1 MSTPKRQSVLLILGL
16 LMMTMPLLADDSWR
30 TVLDQEVKLLGHRN
44 WIVIADSAYP
54 AQSNPGIRTVVTG
67 AQQLE
72 VVSAALEAVRKA
84 GHVRAVVHLDSELA
98 HVPETGAAGI
108 ETYRKELEG
117 ILKGAETSRLPHEQI
132 IGKLD
137 ESAKLFRVLI
147 LKTEMKLPYTSV
159 FLLLDCGYWGP
170 DAEKALR
177 ESMRRKN

>member
-1 MSTPKRQSVLLILGL
+1 
-16 LMMTMPLLADDSWR
+16 MPLLADDSWR
-30 TVLDQEVKLLGHRN
+30 TILDQEVNLLGHRN

-67 AQQLE
+67 ASQLE
-72 VVSAALEAVRKA
+72 VVKAALEAVQKA

-98 HVPETGAAGI
+98 HVPEGGAPGVAA
-108 ETYRKELEG
+108 YRKELEAM
-117 ILKGAETSRLPHEQI
+117 LKGAETTRLPHEQI

-147 LKTEMKLPYTSV
+147 LKTDMKLPYTSV

-170 DAEKALR
+170 DAEKSLR
-177 ESMRRKN
+177 ESMRKAKN